1 MRTSHLAFDSKL
13 STLISD
19 YNNIASETT
28 KVRKQTENI
37 SRELRDSK
45 SRQNIDK
52 YSKDNTLS
60 RLDIPVE

>member
-37 SRELRDSK
+37 SREIRENR
-45 SRQNIDK
+45 SRQNYDK
-52 YSKDNTLS
+52 NSKEATVS

>member
-19 YNNIASETT
+19 YNNIATETT

-37 SRELRDSK
+37 TRELRDSK

-52 YSKDNTLS
+52 NSKDNAIS
-60 RLDIPVE
+60 RLDLPA